1 MLRSSRFRLEHYHY
15 YNAPRLAHSTL
26 TIVTPVRAADGP
38 GGAGRL
44 RAALAVI
51 KDNAAQPSSLDHA
64 LPFHRVKG
72 LHFARFAIV
81 EEGETKPRFGPK
93 KYLPAELVLSLVF
106 DGTKVECVEQ
116 LIGAARRE
124 LDIIYASC
132 ERYPGA
138 KAEASQVR
146 DYMFAHDVVPF
157 VFYQGVEGVTVAAVE
172 STGTLC
178 DQLRARLDA
187 RLQRGTAETAVSLG
201 RDLRPRP
208 PIVPGSDLP
217 ALMPALSEIALRLR
231 ALAWIL
237 VVASPFVLLAL
248 LAGVAAWKLGA
259 SESWSVAAGLAPI
272 AFLAALLLL
281 HEWADAK
288 ASARDVKSLPERDFS
303 RVRVVEDVA
312 VQNAL
317 SHCVVVKPG
326 VVRWLA
332 LRVVFWAIRRRVS
345 IIDRHVGSLGGI
357 ASIHFAR
364 WIPLDGGDRLLFLS
378 DYDGSWESYLAEF
391 VDRAAFG
398 LSSIWSNTIGFPETW
413 LLVFKGA
420 RDEDRFKKWTRDKQ
434 IETPIW
440 YSAYPRRTVANIHND
455 LRMSQLLAT
464 DKPSP
469 EDPAWLGLL

>member
-1 MLRSSRFRLEHYHY
+1 L
-15 YNAPRLAHSTL
+15 TL

-44 RAALAVI
+44 RAALAVVQ
-51 KDNAAQPSSLDHA
+51 DNAAPPSSLVHA

-72 LHFARFAIV
+72 LHFARFTIV
-81 EEGETKPRFGPK
+81 EEGETKPAFGPK

-132 ERYPGA
+132 DGYPGP
-138 KAEASQVR
+138 KAEATQVR
-146 DYMFAHDVVPF
+146 DYLFAHDVPPF
-157 VFYQGVEGVTVAAVE
+157 VFYQGVEGTSVSAVE
-172 STGTLC
+172 RTASLRNE
-178 DQLRARLDA
+178 LRAQLDA
-187 RLQRGTAETAVSLG
+187 RLYRGTAETAASLA
-201 RDLRPRP
+201 RDLRPNP
-208 PIVPGSDLP
+208 PSIAAGDLP
-217 ALMPALSEIALRLR
+217 SPLPALSESALRLR
-231 ALAWIL
+231 VLAWIL
-237 VVASPFVLLAL
+237 VVASPFALGAL
-248 LAGVAAWKLGA
+248 LTGIAAWKLGA
-259 SESWSVAAGLAPI
+259 SEEWSIAAGLAPLL
-272 AFLAALLLL
+272 FLLSLLLL
-281 HEWADAK
+281 HESLDAR
-288 ASARDVKSLPERDFS
+288 ASAREATSARDFA

-317 SHCVVVKPG
+317 SHCVVVKSG
-326 VVRWLA
+326 IVRRAA
-332 LRVVFWAIRRRVS
+332 LRVVFWAIQQRVS
-345 IIDRHVGSLGGI
+345 IVDRHVGSLGGI

-364 WIPLDGGDRLLFLS
+364 WVPLDGGDRLLFLS

-391 VDRAAFG
+391 VDRASAG
-398 LSSIWSNTIGFPETW
+398 LSSIWSNTVGFPETW

-420 RDEDRFKKWTRDKQ
+420 RDEERFKKWTRDKQ

-440 YSAYPRRTVANIHND
+440 YSAYPERTVANIHND

-469 EDPAWLGLL
+469 EDPAWLALL

>member
-1 MLRSSRFRLEHYHY
+1 LVQ
-15 YNAPRLAHSTL
+15 STL

-44 RAALAVI
+44 RAALSVV
-51 KDNAAQPSSLDHA
+51 KENVSNPSSLAHA
-64 LPFHRVKG
+64 IPFHRVKG
-72 LHFARFAIV
+72 LHFARFSVV
-81 EEGETKPRFGPK
+81 EEGETKPTFGPR

-132 ERYPGA
+132 EGYPGPR
-138 KAEASQVR
+138 AETAQVR
-146 DYMFAHDVVPF
+146 DYFFAHDVVPF
-157 VFYQGVEGVTVAAVE
+157 VFYQGTEGATVSAVE
-172 STGTLC
+172 SSAALR

-187 RLQRGTAETAVSLG
+187 RLQRGTAETAASLS

-208 PIVPGSDLP
+208 PIVAARDLP
-217 ALMPALSEIALRLR
+217 PPLPVLPEQAQRLR
-231 ALAWIL
+231 VLAWIL
-237 VVASPFVLLAL
+237 VVATPFAVLGL
-248 LAGVAAWKLGA
+248 LSGIAAWKLGA
-259 SESWSVAAGLAPI
+259 SESWSFVAGCAPI
-272 AFLAALLLL
+272 AFLLALLLL
-281 HEWADAK
+281 HEAADA
-288 ASARDVKSLPERDFS
+288 SALAREPKSGGSSDFS

-326 VVRWLA
+326 VVRRLA
-332 LRVVFWAIRRRVS
+332 LRIVFWAIRQRVN
-345 IIDRHVGSLGGI
+345 IVDRHLGSLGGI

-364 WIPLDGGDRLLFLS
+364 WVPLDGGDRLLFLS

-391 VDRAAFG
+391 VDRASRG

-420 RDEDRFKKWTRDKQ
+420 RDEDRFKRWTRDKQ

-440 YSAYPRRTVANIHND
+440 YSAYPDRTVANIQND
-455 LRMSQLLAT
+455 LRIAQLLAT
-464 DKPSP
+464 DEPTP